1 MLPDKSLTPLIGETK
16 EGRVGFVLGYDNVN
30 PETAMPAG
38 ALREAENVDLDKS
51 GRVRRRPG
59 LTLRYTG
66 SGIHSLWAGAGRTLF
81 AEGGALKQLGSG
93 WTATTLATGLSSS
106 AMVSYQDVAGQ
117 VWWTNGSQSGR
128 ITADGAAGSWAVPN
142 PNGQPT
148 LSVRTG
154 LGGLA
159 AGRYQVAVTFLSA
172 DWEESGT
179 GLAAVVDVA
188 QGDGITLSNIPQGD
202 AALVRI
208 YMTPP
213 NGDAFYHY
221 RDLAMGVTSTH
232 IGKATLGRRLET
244 QFAEPLPPGQIV
256 RFYNSR
262 MWVASG
268 SVLWHSLAFR
278 YGLHQ
283 PEKDFFYFPSRI
295 TVLEPVDDGIY
306 VVADKTYFLAGGTPG
321 QMQLSGI
328 SDATGVEGTG
338 LRVQAKH
345 FALEDTKDEVA
356 FWFGSRGAQLGLPGG
371 ALKAVMEDRAVVPL
385 YEEGAALFRE
395 RNGIRQVVTTVKRP
409 GDTSAFAAVDSAVAE
424 VVRNGVLLP

>member
-1 MLPDKSLTPLIGETK
+1 MLSDKNLTPLIGDTK
-16 EGRVGFVLGYDNVN
+16 EGRVGFVLGYDNVA

-38 ALREAENVDLDKS
+38 ALREAENVDLDKA

-59 LTLRYTG
+59 LTLRYSG
-66 SGIHSLWAGAGRTLF
+66 SGIHSLWSGGGRTLF
-81 AEGGALKQLGSG
+81 VEEGSLKELGAG
-93 WTATTLATGLSSS
+93 WTASALVSGLSVGS
-106 AMVSYQDVAGQ
+106 MVSYQEVAGQ
-117 VWWTNGSQSGR
+117 IWWTNGSQSGR
-128 ITADGAAGSWAVPN
+128 ISADGTVGAWAVPN

-154 LGGLA
+154 LGGMA
-159 AGRYQVAVTFLSA
+159 AGRYQVAVTFLST

-179 GLAAVVDVA
+179 GLAAQIDVA
-188 QGDGITLSNIPQGD
+188 AGDGITLSNIPQGD

-208 YMTPP
+208 YLTPP

-244 QFAEPLPPGQIV
+244 QFAEPIPPGQIV
-256 RFYNSR
+256 RFYSSR

-268 SVLWHSLAFR
+268 AVLWHSLAFR

-295 TVLEPVDDGIY
+295 TVLQPVDDGIY
-306 VVADKTYFLAGGTPG
+306 VVADKTYFLSGKVPG
-321 QMQLSGI
+321 QMQLTDVSG
-328 SDATGVEGTG
+328 ATGVEGTG
-338 LRVQAKH
+338 VSVEAKH
-345 FALEDTKDEVA
+345 FALEDAKGEVA
-356 FWFGSRGAQLGLPGG
+356 FWFSSHGAQLGLPGG
-371 ALKAVMEDRAVVPL
+371 SVNSVMEDRAVVPL
-385 YEEGAALFRE
+385 YEEGSALFRE

-409 GDTSAFAAVDSAVAE
+409 GDTSGFAAVDSAVAE